1 MKKKN
6 LILGSSGFIGKK
18 LSVKLKK
25 KFIIFNSI
33 NKKDSFEKIKKF
45 LIKNKIKY
53 IINLVNNNRQ
63 KIKMIKYN
71 TNLLNII
78 KSHDIKI
85 ILFSTSLIYGFTNKP
100 SDERAKIKP
109 FNNYT
114 RNKSSIERLYKNSKM
129 NYKIIRL
136 SNVYEDEFKK
146 KGIFKNL
153 INCVK
158 KKNIYIKFN
167 NLKIYRNFI
176 HIDNVVNM
184 LENLILN
191 YDTIEEK
198 IINFGGENL
207 KLKNIITLF
216 NKKFRTKVMVKIN
229 KNKIYDPSVKINSKL
244 SNKLFKNKKLTTLN
258 ATLNKFKIKK

>member
-1 MKKKN
+1 MKKKI
-6 LILGSSGFIGKK
+6 LILGSSGFIGKR
-18 LSVKLKK
+18 LSLKLKK

-33 NKKDSFEKIKKF
+33 NKKNSFEKIKKF

-63 KIKMIKYN
+63 KIKIIKYN

-78 KSHDIKI
+78 KNCDIKI
-85 ILFSTSLIYGFTNKP
+85 IFFSTSLIYGFTNKP
-100 SDERAKIKP
+100 LDERAKIKP

-158 KKNIYIKFN
+158 KKIF
-167 NLKIYRNFI
+167 
-176 HIDNVVNM
+176 
-184 LENLILN
+184 ILN
-191 YDTIEEK
+191 LTI
-198 IINFGGENL
+198 
-207 KLKNIITLF
+207 
-216 NKKFRTKVMVKIN
+216 
-229 KNKIYDPSVKINSKL
+229 
-244 SNKLFKNKKLTTLN
+244 
-258 ATLNKFKIKK
+258 

>member
-1 MKKKN
+1 MKKKI

-63 KIKMIKYN
+63 KIKIIKYN
-71 TNLLNII
+71 KDLLNII
-78 KSHDIKI
+78 KNRDIKI
-85 ILFSTSLIYGFTNKP
+85 IFFSTSLIYGFTNKP
-100 SDERAKIKP
+100 LDERAKIKP

-114 RNKSSIERLYKNSKM
+114 RNKSSIERLYKNSKT

-136 SNVYEDEFKK
+136 SNVYDDEFKK

-207 KLKNIITLF
+207 KLKNIIALF
-216 NKKFRTKVMVKIN
+216 NKKFRTKIMVKIN
-229 KNKIYDPSVKINSKL
+229 KNKVYDPTVKINSKL